1 MGVLKYSDDYI
12 IGEKRGSI
20 VLNTKLRDVIR
31 RKGDAVY
38 SVGPLATV
46 IEAVNVMNEHH
57 VGSVLVTDGASP
69 VGIFSER
76 DVLVRVVAAH
86 RDPRQTLIR
95 DVMTTR
101 LHTATPDAT
110 LLDVMSLMTDR
121 RCRHVPVMEGK
132 RLIGLVSI
140 GDITKATHYNLR
152 QEVRELS
159 NYIGGPYVAGVEV
172 AGFSAGEDL

>member
-1 MGVLKYSDDYI
+1 VLST
-12 IGEKRGSI
+12 R
-20 VLNTKLRDVIR
+20 VRDVIR
-31 RKGDAVY
+31 RKGDAVF

-46 IEAVNVMNEHH
+46 IDAVNVMNDHH
-57 VGSVLVTDGASP
+57 VGSVLVLEGGYP

-110 LLDVMSLMTDR
+110 LLDVMRLMTER
-121 RCRHVPVMEGK
+121 RCRHVPVMEGE
-132 RLIGLVSI
+132 RLLGLVSI
-140 GDITKATHYNLR
+140 GDITKATQHNLR

-159 NYIGGPYVAGVEV
+159 NYIGGPYL
-172 AGFSAGEDL
+172 S

>member
-1 MGVLKYSDDYI
+1 VS
-12 IGEKRGSI
+12 
-20 VLNTKLRDVIR
+20 NTRIRDVLR
-31 RKGDAVY
+31 RKGKDVY

-46 IEAVNVMNEHH
+46 IDAVNVMNDHH
-57 VGSVLVTDGASP
+57 VGSVLVVEGGYP

-101 LHTATPDAT
+101 LHTATPDDT
-110 LLDVMSLMTDR
+110 LLDVMRLMTER
-121 RCRHVPVMEGK
+121 RCRHVPVMEGEM
-132 RLIGLVSI
+132 LLGLVSI
-140 GDITKATHYNLR
+140 GDITKATQHNLR

-159 NYIGGPYVAGVEV
+159 SYIGGPYL
-172 AGFSAGEDL
+172 S